1 MRNNIHL
8 HSLLGLVTHWCIAA
22 PVTMCYL
29 LFIAFHSTEASDM
42 ASTYSIHSTEIR
54 DITEVKISIDLA
66 WTLLCGFLVFNMR
79 AGFAFLGAGFLQ
91 KKNTLNYLTM
101 SFMDFCVCGLIYW
114 AFGFALMF
122 GGSYLAFGLDAGN
135 ALFGYSGFFLSF
147 GSFDYSTSKL
157 WLFQMMF
164 SAAACTI
171 VAGAVAERI
180 KFNVHV
186 ICSAALCGIMY
197 PVYGHWVWGGGWLA
211 SLPFGSGM
219 KDFAGSG
226 VVHGIGGLIAL
237 VGAWMVGPRFGK
249 YNPDGTPNMFHGH
262 NLSFVVLGT
271 LFLLFGWFGFNAG
284 STLGS
289 TDLRVSIIASNTF
302 LAACTGGI
310 ALMYITYYNTGKYD
324 IVMTCKGALAGCVA
338 ITASGAYVSH
348 WAAVAIGF
356 IAVFIL
362 KASLHFIENKL
373 RIDDPVGAI
382 SVHGA
387 SGLWGL
393 LSVGIFADGSYLGV
407 KGLIAGSGWQ
417 LLSQFIGCVVL
428 MIWALGLGYILFYI
442 LKRTIGLRVPVS
454 EENTG
459 IDLYEHGIPC
469 YPDSS

>member
-1 MRNNIHL
+1 
-8 HSLLGLVTHWCIAA
+8 
-22 PVTMCYL
+22 MCYL

-101 SFMDFCVCGLIYW
+101 SFMDFCVGGLIYW

-310 ALMYITYYNTGKYD
+310 TLMYITYYNTGKYD
-324 IVMTCKGALAGCVA
+324 IVRTCKGALAGCVA